1 MKILNLRQFNEKL
14 NIKPI
19 TKERIGMGF
28 AKPCHTV
35 KEMRESIQTGDIAII
50 DTVYVIDGK
59 EHSWKHD
66 RRFETY
72 ISYKDIDDETYNE
85 MLDMSFLTLRSD
97 EMKEG
102 MFISFWS
109 SSSSFA
115 HSDMSKFDDDFIAA
129 TTTDT
134 MKFKIMEIRRVPK
147 LELPLTLDYFK
158 KPPIEKSV
166 IVWKRK

>member
-19 TKERIGMGF
+19 TKNRIDMGF
-28 AKPCHTV
+28 VKPCHTV
-35 KEMRESIQTGDIAII
+35 KEMRGNMVTGDIAVI
-50 DTVYVIDGK
+50 DIVYVIDGK
-59 EHSWKHD
+59 EVVWEHD
-66 RRFETY
+66 RRTETY
-72 ISYKDIDDETYNE
+72 ISYEDIDNETYNA
-85 MLDMSFLTLRSD
+85 MLDMDYLVLRSE

-102 MFISFWS
+102 AFISFWRS
-109 SSSSFA
+109 DLSFA
-115 HSDMSKFDDDFIAA
+115 HSFMSNFDDEFVY
-129 TTTDT
+129 TTDT
-134 MKFKIMEIRRVPK
+134 FKFKIIEIRRIPK

>member
-19 TKERIGMGF
+19 TKERISMGF
-28 AKPCHTV
+28 VKPCHTV
-35 KEMRESIQTGDIAII
+35 KEMRDSIQTGDIAII
-50 DTVYVIDGK
+50 DTVYVINGE

-85 MLDMSFLTLRSD
+85 MLDMDYLVLRSE

-102 MFISFWS
+102 AFISFWRS
-109 SSSSFA
+109 DLSFA
-115 HSDMSKFDDDFIAA
+115 HSYMSKFDDEFVY
-129 TTTDT
+129 TTDT
-134 MKFKIMEIRRVPK
+134 FKFKIIEIRRIPK

-166 IVWKRK
+166 LVWKRK